1 MSTAQEHFLPGR
13 KDVATLLEAAR
24 TQTESL
30 YEASEYTYV
39 RGELIK
45 TYSNSLGRLSEGYD
59 PAEMLIEALQGERNM
74 LDRHNRREARA
85 LYRRDHIYD
94 LAEQIS
100 NFPLRNI
107 CEYVILPHGFFTPI
121 YQVNDDNEVKEAV
134 QQARLNAVR
143 ALPRS
148 TIASPPK
155 SSDSSLEKG
164 VRKAIGKCQ
173 DAPSPEHEFP
183 DANITLA
190 ELAAFLPQSIKSWD
204 VVDRIVWNGATTND
218 VQKMINK
225 YRDMPYGKID
235 TNSVFLMMR
244 GQMRKRTNA
253 EHNYNHWKEW
263 VVGTHEDIMR
273 PNTFDA
279 DSISVTGFRR
289 PIVFVKIQDE
299 AAAPIP
305 FKNLAN
311 GVAQW
316 PEGDD
321 AFDLTRCV
329 AWCAE
334 NPEEEYFYP
343 TDYQEVLSYV
353 GGPKSP
359 TGRHT
364 DAEVLSRL
372 RAAPDFKSSRPRKR
386 WARVQ
391 DSSDEPADEI
401 TSRTAKRKAR
411 VIDSSDESVE
421 DTAFRTAK
429 RRKTTSTKA
438 RTPRTQSSRQPRSE
452 AKQKSTNWPDDSDS
466 GLDTDDESYVG
477 PKRVKKGKGMPRRS
491 GRAKKTANY
500 DLHAMGLIGEEDDIK
515 D

>member
-13 KDVATLLEAAR
+13 KDVATLLEAAH

-39 RGELIK
+39 REELIM

-59 PAEMLIEALQGERNM
+59 PAEVLIEALQGERNT
-74 LDRHNRREARA
+74 LDRHNRREALA
-85 LYRRDHIYD
+85 LYRRDHIYG
-94 LAEQIS
+94 LAEEIS

-121 YQVNDDNEVKEAV
+121 YQVNDDNEVKETV
-134 QQARLNAVR
+134 LKARLDGA
-143 ALPRS
+143 PRS
-148 TIASPPK
+148 TTASPPK

-183 DANITLA
+183 DASITLA

-235 TNSVFLMMR
+235 TNSVFMMMR

-253 EHNYNHWKEW
+253 EHNYDHWKQW
-263 VVGTHEDIMR
+263 VVGTHEAIVR

-289 PIVFVKIQDE
+289 PVVFVKIQDE

-305 FKNLAN
+305 FKDLAN

-321 AFDLTRCV
+321 ALDLTRCV
-329 AWCAE
+329 AWCAA

-359 TGRHT
+359 TARHT

-372 RAAPDFKSSRPRKR
+372 RAAPGFKSSRPRKR

-391 DSSDEPADEI
+391 DSSDEPADEM

-411 VIDSSDESVE
+411 VVDNSDESVE
-421 DTAFRTAK
+421 DTTSRTAK
-429 RRKTTSTKA
+429 RRKTIPTKA
-438 RTPRTQSSRQPRSE
+438 RTPRTQSSRQPQFK
-452 AKQKSTNWPDDSDS
+452 AKQKSTNWPVDSDS
-466 GLDTDDESYVG
+466 GMDTDDESYVG
-477 PKRVKKGKGMPRRS
+477 PKRVKKGKGIPRRS

-500 DLHAMGLIGEEDDIK
+500 DLDAMGLVGEENDIEE
-515 D
+515 